1 MSRPTLTLYLSLL
14 LAMILLAGCSAP
26 PTPAATPTA
35 TRTPAP
41 AATDTPVPPTATPTA
56 TPTRT
61 PVPTATPDET
71 LSQASPTPWPD
82 DVNPF
87 TGLQVEDPAL
97 LDRLPIA
104 IKISNSPEVRP
115 QSGMGSADLVFE
127 HYAEGGVTRYTTIF
141 YANEPEMVGS
151 VRSGRLIDLEIPA
164 MYHALF
170 GYSGSSAGVK
180 NLIRLTDLFPT
191 HIAAPD
197 FGVGAPYFYRVPQ
210 SGKAFE
216 HTLFT
221 NPTVLR
227 RLAEERGINVRP
239 DFPNHMSFTEAPPP
253 GGDSVTSF
261 AVNYLPGSCT
271 GEWKYDANT
280 ALWNR
285 SVVGRPHLD
294 ALTRE
299 QVTAANVVIV
309 YANHVY
315 TDFWEEMI
323 GDRRNWKLSIQIQLW
338 GQGPALLF
346 RDGQMYNGTWHRA
359 NRGDML
365 TFTYGDGAHLPLKPG
380 NTWFQVV
387 PLGTESSDLGNGEL
401 AFKPPKM

>member
-1 MSRPTLTLYLSLL
+1 MFRQPVALCLSLL
-14 LAMILLAGCSAP
+14 LFIGLLAGCSSP
-26 PTPAATPTA
+26 EPVATPTV
-35 TRTPAP
+35 TRTPP
-41 AATDTPVPPTATPTA
+41 PVATNTPVPPTATSTPQPTN
-56 TPTRT
+56 TPTST
-61 PVPTATPDET
+61 PIPTDNPGDAT
-71 LSQASPTPWPD
+71 PTPWPD

-87 TGLQVEDPAL
+87 TGLQVDDPAL
-97 LDRLPIA
+97 LDRIPIA
-104 IKISNSPEVRP
+104 IKISNSPQARP
-115 QSGMGSADLVFE
+115 QSGMGAADLVFE
-127 HYAEGGVTRYTTIF
+127 HFAEGGVTRYTTVF
-141 YANEPEMVGS
+141 YANEPERVGS

-180 NLIRLTDLFPT
+180 NHIRDTDLFPQF
-191 HIAAPD
+191 IAAPD

-210 SGKAFE
+210 AGKAFE

-227 RLAEERGINVRP
+227 RLADERGINARP
-239 DFPNHMSFTEAPPP
+239 DFPSHMAFSEVVPS
-253 GGDSVTSF
+253 GGEPVTSF

-271 GEWKYDANT
+271 GEWKYDARSG
-280 ALWNR
+280 LWNR
-285 SVVGRPHLD
+285 NVVGRAHVDP
-294 ALTRE
+294 LTGD
-299 QVTAANVVIV
+299 QITAANVIV
-309 YANHVY
+309 VQANHVY

-346 RDGQMYNGTWHRA
+346 RDGEMFPGTWHRE
-359 NRGDML
+359 NRNEML
-365 TFTYGDGAHLPLKPG
+365 TFTYGDGVPLPLKPG

-387 PLGTESSDLGNGEL
+387 PLGTESTEIGEGEF